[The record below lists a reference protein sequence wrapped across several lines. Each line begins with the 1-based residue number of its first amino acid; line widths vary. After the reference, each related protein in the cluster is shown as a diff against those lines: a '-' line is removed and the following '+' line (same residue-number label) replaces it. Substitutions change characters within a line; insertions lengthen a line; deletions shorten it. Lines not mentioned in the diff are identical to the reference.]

1 MYTITP
7 ELFKGKKE
15 GVGEAWEGGGKGEG
29 GKGVAKKRCVGERKT
44 EIEI

>member
-15 GVGEAWEGGGKGEG
+15 GVGEAWEGGGKGGG
-29 GKGVAKKRCVGERKT
+29 GKGVAKKKCVGEKNRDRY
-44 EIEI
+44 E